1 MTNNMTKEQIE
12 RYLNILEEKNKIAE
26 RVEDKMLT
34 RSDNFDLKHSQHLS
48 LNDIAHALN
57 GLIDIAEAINNND

>member
-1 MTNNMTKEQIE
+1 MKNNMTKEQIE

-48 LNDIAHALN
+48 LNDIARALN